1 MGQFRCSKF
10 KWKGIRMA
18 TFDLDHIL
26 TEVRQNIIDTDLTM
40 EEKLIW
46 FTAGQVAVVRHLKD
60 QYNLQ
65 EETKYN

>member
-1 MGQFRCSKF
+1 MKCFIEQDIIKYLEEVYPDRCP
-10 KWKGIRMA
+10 
-18 TFDLDHIL
+18 DLS
-26 TEVRQNIIDTDLTM
+26 M

-46 FTAGQVAVVRHLKD
+46 FTAGQVSVVRHLKD

>member
-1 MGQFRCSKF
+1 MIPFIPEELIKY
-10 KWKGIRMA
+10 
-18 TFDLDHIL
+18 LD
-26 TEVRQNIIDTDLTM
+26 EVYPDKAPDISM

-60 QYNLQ
+60 QYQLQ

>member
-1 MGQFRCSKF
+1 MIPPIDKQ
-10 KWKGIRMA
+10 IV
-18 TFDLDHIL
+18 DYLE
-26 TEVRQNIIDTDLTM
+26 EVYPDRAPDISM

-60 QYNLQ
+60 QYKLQ

>member
-1 MGQFRCSKF
+1 MIPTIEEELIKYLEELYPDR
-10 KWKGIRMA
+10 A
-18 TFDLDHIL
+18 P
-26 TEVRQNIIDTDLTM
+26 DLTM

-60 QYNLQ
+60 QYTLQ

>member
-1 MGQFRCSKF
+1 MIPTIEKELLQYLE
-10 KWKGIRMA
+10 
-18 TFDLDHIL
+18 DLYPDKAP
-26 TEVRQNIIDTDLTM
+26 DLTM

>member
-1 MGQFRCSKF
+1 M
-10 KWKGIRMA
+10 IPP
-18 TFDLDHIL
+18 I
-26 TEVRQNIIDTDLTM
+26 TEDIIKYLEEVYPDQAPDISM

-60 QYNLQ
+60 QFKLQ